1 MDIIYCAEIKN
12 KAPKK
17 ACVRQHVASDK
28 KRHYDTAPKSKKQAH
43 LKSFF
48 RRKLEETLLGPV
60 SKNTS
65 KHKTS

>member
-1 MDIIYCAEIKN
+1 MDIIFCAEIKN

-17 ACVRQHVASDK
+17 ACVWQHVASDK
-28 KRHYDTAPKSKKQAH
+28 KKALRYSSKIQEASASQV
-43 LKSFF
+43 LF
-48 RRKLEETLLGPV
+48 RSKLEETLLGPV